1 MSVKFDFYIIHP
13 SVVVS
18 SNMIELAK
26 SIEEVMS
33 IDSQASILLENPFDF
48 ISDNSLMKKYL
59 EFVNNIN
66 SYTAYYRESIYI
78 LSGETVYACSR
89 RLIKKNKSICF
100 IGFPYPEL
108 RSLHQFIVDQKAVE
122 KKYAALDFNERRK
135 SPSINMVK
143 TDGKIAPDIA
153 GIRIDY
159 KPIDSIDD
167 LRSKSNY
174 YQLEPYP
181 DATTPSSYIYTY
193 KAGAHKMIM
202 KSAIMCTPDYIMK
215 MEDLIGIR
223 QLFIENSKREAL
235 PQSIVYDNTTARGI
249 VFDYIEGPSFEKLYH
264 DTFYQQ
270 FMEKGNCEANLAN
283 RIYLLIQLYAT
294 ICEYHSM
301 GIYFS
306 DVKGDNFIVTNDFH
320 IIPIDTDGFSIYKY
334 YSSCPRPEMMF
345 SPEKDHKR
353 AFLQNTEFERF
364 SIMAM
369 TYCFLMDGN
378 YPNPS
383 KKSKMTLK
391 NINDNPAS
399 ISDTDKGKK
408 LIQRWKQYPQYVRNT
423 LYKGLVDN
431 KSVSCEELLSIFIRY
446 YLELKGL
453 SDHKIQ
459 SWISRKAMIR
469 ELSAENIDM
478 PIGLFESIRIDQKQ
492 SINNNTKDSDIDD
505 WYNQYINES
514 TISSSSTNGS
524 SSSSSTSGSSS
535 SSSTSGSSSS
545 SSTSGSSSSGGTSGS
560 SGSGKKK
567 GTKIKDIVI
576 AIIIIIT
583 IVAAIIAGLYFSQ
596 NGGTQGQLQ
605 GCIPVQDDNYA
616 VAYISTEENEDN
628 PIVDSI
634 DDNSIATYS
643 LTIDEINQDMVA

>member
-1 MSVKFDFYIIHP
+1 M
-13 SVVVS
+13 
-18 SNMIELAK
+18 
-26 SIEEVMS
+26 
-33 IDSQASILLENPFDF
+33 
-48 ISDNSLMKKYL
+48 
-59 EFVNNIN
+59 
-66 SYTAYYRESIYI
+66 
-78 LSGETVYACSR
+78 
-89 RLIKKNKSICF
+89 
-100 IGFPYPEL
+100 
-108 RSLHQFIVDQKAVE
+108 
-122 KKYAALDFNERRK
+122 
-135 SPSINMVK
+135 
-143 TDGKIAPDIA
+143 
-153 GIRIDY
+153 RI
-159 KPIDSIDD
+159 
-167 LRSKSNY
+167 
-174 YQLEPYP
+174 
-181 DATTPSSYIYTY
+181 
-193 KAGAHKMIM
+193 
-202 KSAIMCTPDYIMK
+202 
-215 MEDLIGIR
+215 
-223 QLFIENSKREAL
+223 
-235 PQSIVYDNTTARGI
+235 QSIVYDNTTARGI

-353 AFLQNTEFERF
+353 AFLQNTEFEHF

-378 YPNPS
+378 YHNPS

-431 KSVSCEELLSIFIRY
+431 KSVSCEELLAIFIRY
-446 YLELKGL
+446 YLELKGS

-459 SWISRKAMIR
+459 SWISRKAMIK

-478 PIGLFESIRIDQKQ
+478 PIGLFESIRIDQKH

-535 SSSTSGSSSS
+535 SGGTG
-545 SSTSGSSSSGGTSGS
+545 GSSSSGK
-560 SGSGKKK
+560 GKGK
-567 GTKIKDIVI
+567 KIKDIAI
-576 AIIIIIT
+576 AIIIIIA

-605 GCIPVQDDNYA
+605 GCIPVQGDIYE
-616 VAYISTEENEDN
+616 VAYISNVENEDN
-628 PIVDSI
+628 PIVGSI
-634 DDNSIATYS
+634 VDNSTAAYS
-643 LTIDEINQDMVA
+643 LIIDEINQDMLA